1 LCEAIN
7 DVLYVSDWRGSHR
20 RRPWKGLIFLAGTV
34 LITEGAVGLTCA
46 VLKLDKHILENQ
58 WMKILGF
65 SRFGF
70 CSSSLKLV
78 TYIVH
83 DLDKCEWVLDQE
95 MGTKAEDGVSQWAQ

>member
-20 RRPWKGLIFLAGTV
+20 HRPWKGLIFLAGTV

-65 SRFGF
+65 SRFSF

-95 MGTKAEDGVSQWAQ
+95 MDTKAEDGVSQWAQ